1 MEMVRDSSVID
12 ECYEIAQGF
21 SSQASAAIENLPD
34 NPARDCLNRLATYVT
49 ERRS

>member
-1 MEMVRDSSVID
+1 MEMVRNSSAIE

-21 SSQASAAIENLPD
+21 SSRASAAIKNLPD
-34 NPARDCLNRLATYVT
+34 NPAHNCLDSLATYVT